1 MHSIP
6 KGDNDINMKQ
16 TVAQKLTDILDEKNV
31 LLNEP
36 MKNHTTF
43 RIGGNADALVL
54 PQSVTELRQV
64 LELAKEHAVPVCII
78 GNGSNLL
85 VSDRGIRGIVIQIYR
100 NMSQV
105 TFDGT
110 TVTAQ
115 AGILLSRLA
124 KEAAARTL
132 SGLEFAAGIPGTL
145 GGAVTMNAGAYG
157 PEMKDVVTQVTY
169 LDETAEVR
177 RIAVESCG
185 FGYRTSRFADKNC
198 IVLETQMELAQGN
211 AEEIRAKMEDL
222 AQRRSSKQPLEL
234 PSAGSTFKRPPGDFA
249 GRLIEEAGLKGF
261 QIGGA
266 AVSEKHSGF
275 VVNMGGATAVD
286 VRSLIAHIQ
295 CVVREKFDI
304 VLEPEIKMV
313 GDFSDNG

>member
-1 MHSIP
+1 
-6 KGDNDINMKQ
+6 MKQ
-16 TVAQKLTDILDEKNV
+16 TVAQKLTDILEEENV

-36 MKNHTTF
+36 MKNHTSF
-43 RIGGNADALVL
+43 RIGGNADVLVL
-54 PQSVTELRQV
+54 PKTVKQLRQV
-64 LELAKEHAVPVCII
+64 LELAKENAVPFCVI

-105 TFDGT
+105 SIDGT

-132 SGLEFAAGIPGTL
+132 TGLEFAAGIPGTL
-145 GGAVTMNAGAYG
+145 GGAVVMNAGAYG

-169 LDETAEVR
+169 LDEAAEVR
-177 RIAVESCG
+177 SIAVESCG
-185 FGYRTSRFADKNC
+185 FGYRTSRFSDNNC
-198 IVLETQMELAQGN
+198 IVLEAQMELAQGVL
-211 AEEIRAKMEDL
+211 EDIRAKMEDL
-222 AQRRSSKQPLEL
+222 GQRRSSKQPLEL
-234 PSAGSTFKRPPGDFA
+234 PSAGSTFKRPAGDFA

-275 VVNMGGATAVD
+275 VVNLGGATAGD
-286 VRSLIAHIQ
+286 VRALIAYVQ
-295 CVVREKFDI
+295 RTVKEKFDI
-304 VLEPEIKMV
+304 LLEPEVKML
-313 GDFSDNG
+313 GDFSDNH

>member
-1 MHSIP
+1 
-6 KGDNDINMKQ
+6 MKQ
-16 TVAQKLTDILDEKNV
+16 TVAQKLTDILDEENV

-36 MKNHTTF
+36 MKNHTSF
-43 RIGGNADALVL
+43 RIGGNADVLVL
-54 PQSVTELRQV
+54 PKTVKQLRQV
-64 LELAKEHAVPVCII
+64 LELAKENVVPFCVI

-105 TFDGT
+105 SIDGT

-132 SGLEFAAGIPGTL
+132 TGLEFAAGIPGTL
-145 GGAVTMNAGAYG
+145 GGAVVMNAGAYG

-169 LDETAEVR
+169 LDEAAEVR
-177 RIAVESCG
+177 SIAVESCG
-185 FGYRTSRFADKNC
+185 FGYRTSRFSDNNC
-198 IVLETQMELAQGN
+198 IVLEAQMELAQGVL
-211 AEEIRAKMEDL
+211 EDIRAKMEDL
-222 AQRRSSKQPLEL
+222 GQRRSSKQPLEL
-234 PSAGSTFKRPPGDFA
+234 PSAGSTFKRPAGDFA

-275 VVNMGGATAVD
+275 VVNLGGATAGD
-286 VRSLIAHIQ
+286 VRALIAHVQ
-295 CVVREKFDI
+295 RTVKEKFDI
-304 VLEPEIKMV
+304 LLEPEVKML
-313 GDFSDNG
+313 GDFSDNN